1 MPKKKNASSNNT
13 NFSTVD
19 EFYSDI
25 SLKDMYYAQMIR
37 PIQDKGIVRNFS
49 PRSELPAE
57 YNIYRASD
65 VPGSNLIDTPC
76 GKIPLLSTG
85 SISYAGEPIGI
96 IVGPDERTLNSLNEI
111 NFDTDGNEIH
121 IYPAKNSS
129 SEIYST
135 DFFDQPHLEGNTEE
149 IKIISDALNLS
160 DFSASPQN
168 RLKEIKEMQEDDCFE
183 ELFTSVLAQKKIF
196 SGPIFEG
203 NKNEAEERAR
213 IFFDQSPN
221 VVQNCWSYKVKAPY
235 FLEPLGAI
243 CSYTEEITVIY
254 SPTQWPDN
262 LRNVVSTA
270 MNIPKEKI
278 FIKRTRNSN
287 NGTNSIWYDS
297 FVAAHAC
304 LASQKCGHP
313 VKIVYSKDE
322 QEKFI
327 DAMQEITIVHKTAAN
342 EEGRIT
348 LMHIDIDVN
357 TGAYN
362 PFADE
367 ILNRLCISA
376 CGCYNPLNVLITAK
390 AISSNTPPSSL
401 DFEQIDSAAFFAV
414 ENQISLLCHKYSGK
428 YSPLE
433 IRQKNLSSSSNG
445 YGSLPFKFDF
455 TNKETTLQ
463 QANKVSSFERRYLSY
478 FMSNGKSFANKS
490 LVEKL
495 NLELPRR
502 GIGFACAFEGS
513 GYLGSNL
520 YDSSNLSISVTKE
533 EDGSITIHSA
543 PVSQNVLDI
552 WKQQVLEILET
563 KNVKIDSTFAQGKE
577 PGHPESVYS
586 NISVMT
592 NLLAKCCDAIKR
604 KGESAELP
612 FTVTKRNSSSKNK
625 IWNAETFTGQP
636 YMNTSFM
643 AATVEIDFD
652 KATYRERIKE
662 INIVVNGGKLF
673 NSLAA
678 KNTIRLAVQ
687 KILSSI
693 MLEEIVECDNVN
705 ISFIKSDEE
714 PSQIGELVFQV
725 IPAAYTQAISQ
736 AIDCTVNFLPLKSD
750 SIFNM
755 LKEQEEIREVEKI
768 TNEIREELEST
779 NADQTEFEQ

>member
-1 MPKKKNASSNNT
+1 MPKKKNASDNNT
-13 NFSTVD
+13 SFTSVD

-37 PIQDKGIVRNFS
+37 PIQEKGIVRNFS
-49 PRSELPAE
+49 PRSDLPAE

-96 IVGPDERTLNSLNEI
+96 IVGPDERTLNNLNEI

-121 IYPAKNSS
+121 IYPTKNSPN
-129 SEIYST
+129 EIYST
-135 DFFDQPHLEGNTEE
+135 NFFDSPHLEGNMEE

-160 DFSASPQN
+160 DFSDSPQN
-168 RLKEIKEMQEDDCFE
+168 RLNEIKKMQDDDCFE

-196 SGPIFEG
+196 SGPIFDG
-203 NKNEAEERAR
+203 NKDEAEERAK
-213 IFFDQSPN
+213 IFFEQSPN

-243 CSYTEEITVIY
+243 CSYTEELTVIY

-278 FIKRTRNSN
+278 LIKKTKNFN
-287 NGTNSIWYDS
+287 KGTNSIWYDS

-313 VKIVYSKDE
+313 VKIVYSKEE

-342 EEGRIT
+342 KEGRIT

-390 AISSNTPPSSL
+390 AISSNNPPSSVN
-401 DFEQIDSAAFFAV
+401 FEQIDSAAFFAV
-414 ENQISLLCHKYSGK
+414 ENQINILCNKYNGK

-433 IRQKNLSSSSNG
+433 IRQKNLNSSSNN

-455 TNKETTLQ
+455 TNQENTLQ
-463 QANKVSSFERRYLSY
+463 QANKMSSFERRNLSY
-478 FMSNGKSFANKS
+478 FMSNKKSFANAS

-495 NLELPRR
+495 NLGLPRR

-513 GYLGSNL
+513 GYLGSDL
-520 YDSSNLSISVTKE
+520 YDSANLSISVTKE
-533 EDGSITIHSA
+533 KDGSITIHSA
-543 PVSQNVLDI
+543 PVSQNILDI
-552 WKQQVLEILET
+552 WKQQVFEILET
-563 KNVKIDSTFAQGKE
+563 KNIKIDSAFEQGK
-577 PGHPESVYS
+577 GANHPESVYS

-592 NLLAKCCDAIKR
+592 KLLAKCCESIKS
-604 KGESAELP
+604 KGDSEGLP
-612 FTVTKRNSSSKNK
+612 FTVTKRNASSKNRL
-625 IWNAETFTGQP
+625 WNTETFSGQP
-636 YMNTSFM
+636 FMNTSFM

-652 KATYRERIKE
+652 NTTYREIVRE

-687 KILSSI
+687 KVLSSI
-693 MLEEIVECDNVN
+693 MQAEIVECDNVN
-705 ISFIKSDEE
+705 ISFIKSDDE

-736 AIDCTVNFLPLKSD
+736 AIDCAVNFLPLNSD

-755 LKEQEEIREVEKI
+755 LKEQEEIREAKKI

-779 NADQTEFEQ
+779 NADQNEFE